1 MKLKATVMDERALR
15 RALMRISHE
24 IVERNAD
31 LIEDSPDRLCLVGIL
46 RRGVPIAA
54 ILKENVESLLGCPVP
69 LGTLDIT
76 LYRDDL
82 SRLRGEPKLSRTD
95 INFSIEGRTVILVDD
110 VLYTG
115 RTTRAAIEAIFT
127 AGRPR
132 AIQLL
137 VLIDR
142 GHRELPFRADYV
154 GKNIPTSHSELV
166 EVRVP
171 PYDAETGVWLM
182 DIA

>member
-1 MKLKATVMDERALR
+1 M
-15 RALMRISHE
+15 
-24 IVERNAD
+24 
-31 LIEDSPDRLCLVGIL
+31 
-46 RRGVPIAA
+46 
-54 ILKENVESLLGCPVP
+54 
-69 LGTLDIT
+69 
-76 LYRDDL
+76 
-82 SRLRGEPKLSRTD
+82 
-95 INFSIEGRTVILVDD
+95 LVDD

>member
-115 RTTRAAIEAIFT
+115 RTARSAMDAIISL
-127 AGRPR
+127 GRPAR
-132 AIQLL
+132 IQLAA
-137 VLIDR
+137 LIDR
-142 GHRELPFRADYV
+142 GHRELPIRPDYV
-154 GKNIPTSHSELV
+154 GKNTPTSRRELIAV
-166 EVRVP
+166 CLA
-171 PYDAETGVWLM
+171 PYDEETSVKLYE
-182 DIA
+182 